1 MKFKVGDKVRVNRE
15 WLIKQA
21 EESFIKYYE
30 VSWWEIKKIVWN
42 DIYCPNNEYRYEEK
56 YLELVP
62 EETEFKY
69 WEVVEVYSLLDRKRV
84 ERIFVCE
91 AYWALYPYICVSD
104 YDKENFKNGGKY
116 NTVSRE
122 IIRKLP
128 LKLSRKEIAE
138 KLWVSEDFVL
148 VD

>member
-62 EETEFKY
+62 DETEFKY
-69 WEVVEVYSLLDRKRV
+69 WEVVEVYSLLDGKRV

-104 YDKENFKNGGKY
+104 SDKENFNKGGKY